1 MRELGIDAS
10 EICLTGGGAGSL
22 TWRRVVSDVCNAPVT
37 VLEQDEGASFGA
49 ALQALSV
56 LNDCEPDD
64 FQQLVD
70 QHLTRN
76 ETLCCEPKSSAVNFY
91 NETFAS
97 YRQAVRTITPL
108 YT

>member
-1 MRELGIDAS
+1 M
-10 EICLTGGGAGSL
+10 
-22 TWRRVVSDVCNAPVT
+22 
-37 VLEQDEGASFGA
+37 LEQDEGASFGA

-56 LNDCEPDD
+56 LDGCESND

-70 QHLTRN
+70 EHLTRN
-76 ETLCCEPKSSAVNFY
+76 EALCCEPKSSAVNFY
-91 NETFAS
+91 NETFAN